1 MTRQVAPPDRARPA
15 SRRDHLRH
23 LEHDMERHAHRGV
36 DRHDAAIA
44 PALHIAWTGLRG
56 LPGVQG
62 GVETHAEQLCPRL
75 AALGCRVTVLA
86 RAPYQPTSV
95 GSSWRG
101 VTLRRL
107 WAPRHKH
114 LEAVLH
120 TLGAVLHAGLVL
132 RPDVLHIQAIGPALW
147 TPLARLLGL
156 RVVVTHHGPD
166 YQRQKWGP
174 LARIALRL
182 GEHAAARW
190 AHELI
195 VISRTIEQDVVRT
208 HGRRGTRIAN
218 GLTAPD
224 GRPPDPQALAPFDLT
239 PRRYVLLVSRLV
251 PEKRHLDL
259 IQAFARAR
267 PHLPGW
273 RLALVG
279 AADHADPYA
288 AQVRAAA
295 AAQPD
300 VVCTGFQSGAT
311 LQALYA
317 HAGLFVLPSSHE
329 GLPIALLEALGHGLP
344 VLASDIA
351 PHLEMDLPEGAC
363 FPLGDVEALAAR
375 LVAVATATQDEAA
388 GERVRRQQEAQHR
401 HDWDRGARDT
411 VEVYRRVTGRGQRQ
425 APAA

>member
-1 MTRQVAPPDRARPA
+1 M
-15 SRRDHLRH
+15 
-23 LEHDMERHAHRGV
+23 
-36 DRHDAAIA
+36 
-44 PALHIAWTGLRG
+44 
-56 LPGVQG
+56 
-62 GVETHAEQLCPRL
+62 
-75 AALGCRVTVLA
+75 
-86 RAPYQPTSV
+86 
-95 GSSWRG
+95 
-101 VTLRRL
+101 
-107 WAPRHKH
+107 
-114 LEAVLH
+114 
-120 TLGAVLHAGLVL
+120 
-132 RPDVLHIQAIGPALW
+132 
-147 TPLARLLGL
+147 
-156 RVVVTHHGPD
+156 
-166 YQRQKWGP
+166 
-174 LARIALRL
+174 
-182 GEHAAARW
+182 
-190 AHELI
+190 
-195 VISRTIEQDVVRT
+195 ISRTIEQDVARA
-208 HGRRGTRIAN
+208 HGRRGIRIAN

-224 GRPPDPQALAPFDLT
+224 GEPADPQALGAFDLT

-344 VLASDIA
+344 VLASDIS
-351 PHLEMDLPEGAC
+351 PHLEMGLPEGAC

-375 LVAVATATQDEAA
+375 LVALATGTQHETADARAA
-388 GERVRRQQEAQHR
+388 RAAQALHR
-401 HDWDRGARDT
+401 HSWDDNVRQTLQVYLRGVGA
-411 VEVYRRVTGRGQRQ
+411 E
-425 APAA
+425 APAHGPMATD